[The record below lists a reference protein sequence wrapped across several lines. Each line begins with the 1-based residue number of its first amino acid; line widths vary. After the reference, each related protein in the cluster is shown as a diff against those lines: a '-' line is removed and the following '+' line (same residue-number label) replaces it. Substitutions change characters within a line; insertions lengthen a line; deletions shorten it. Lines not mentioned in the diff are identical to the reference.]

1 MSNATDRFQLPYI
14 LPGQAQKEFF
24 HNEALVLLDAALHC
38 AVETAPAAAAPAA
51 PSPGQSWIVG
61 DAATG
66 AWAGKDG
73 QIASFTQGGWRFI
86 AAQPG
91 MAAWNKAAGLWLIFD
106 GIAWSEGALPA
117 TALVINGRQVV
128 GPRRPAIAS
137 PSGGVTIDV
146 EARAAIDELIATFM
160 SHGLTD

>member
-24 HNEALVLLDAALHC
+24 HNEALARLDTALHP
-38 AVETAPAAAAPAA
+38 AVEEGPLATVPLAPV
-51 PSPGQSWIVG
+51 PGQSWIG
-61 DAATG
+61 
-66 AWAGKDG
+66 AGKDG
-73 QIASFTQGGWRFI
+73 QIATFTESGWRFVSP
-86 AAQPG
+86 QPG
-91 MAAWNKAAGLWLIFD
+91 MAAWDKQVGLWLVFD
-106 GIAWSEGALPA
+106 GANWSDGALPA
-117 TALVINGRQVV
+117 AALIVNGQQVV

-137 PSGGVTIDV
+137 PSGGATIDV